1 MSPPLSVD
9 HSTCQVLDGIDA
21 LLVCACVCSA
31 CNNYPDPADNALTW
45 AAIRQA
51 SRSFLSLPGPV
62 GFITA
67 IDLGIGGAVHSPVKQ
82 PDGRRLALQLLRK
95 VYGRHDVVA
104 DGPTLDTPGPTV
116 GSGSVTLP
124 FRDAVS
130 LHAAAVSKVRRVPQ
144 LVAVCGTHTEPG
156 ETVSAGG
163 GRLQGK
169 PVRAGLGGWQLD
181 SRCLHSEGDG
191 GRADPRPYV
200 GWRCER
206 AFGADGGSLRLGGL
220 PAVRAVCVATR
231 FCRPELCAE
240 LS

>member
-1 MSPPLSVD
+1 VSPPLSVD

-82 PDGRRLALQLLRK
+82 PDGRRLALQILRK
-95 VYGRHDVVA
+95 VYGRHDIVA

-130 LHAAAVSKVRRVPQ
+130 LHAAAVSKVRVPAACCRLRNSQ
-144 LVAVCGTHTEPG
+144 RAWRNRERRRWLAARKARSSWV
-156 ETVSAGG
+156 
-163 GRLQGK
+163 GRM
-169 PVRAGLGGWQLD
+169 ATGLAL
-181 SRCLHSEGDG
+181 
-191 GRADPRPYV
+191 P
-200 GWRCER
+200 
-206 AFGADGGSLRLGGL
+206 SL
-220 PAVRAVCVATR
+220 
-231 FCRPELCAE
+231 
-240 LS
+240 

>member
-1 MSPPLSVD
+1 MSL
-9 HSTCQVLDGIDA
+9 
-21 LLVCACVCSA
+21 CVCSA

-95 VYGRHDVVA
+95 VYGRHDIVA

-130 LHAAAVSKVRRVPQ
+130 LHAAAVSKVRV
-144 LVAVCGTHTEPG
+144 H
-156 ETVSAGG
+156 
-163 GRLQGK
+163 
-169 PVRAGLGGWQLD
+169 
-181 SRCLHSEGDG
+181 SR
-191 GRADPRPYV
+191 
-200 GWRCER
+200 
-206 AFGADGGSLRLGGL
+206 SLL
-220 PAVRAVCVATR
+220 PS
-231 FCRPELCAE
+231 AE
-240 LS
+240 LTESLAKIIYKI